1 MEIIQT
7 IENMHSLLNFLKYIK
22 YIQCVWYYHTV
33 SVPGKRESTWPSGH
47 RHTMNANWQKGK
59 SHLILEI
66 MFLCF
71 FFNDTIGKS
80 VVEKSG
86 LKTLKFCVVFS
97 FMEQRGFR
105 LNIKRILT

>member
-1 MEIIQT
+1 MFGIT
-7 IENMHSLLNFLKYIK
+7 TLFLSQEK
-22 YIQCVWYYHTV
+22 
-33 SVPGKRESTWPSGH
+33 ESTWPSGH

-66 MFLCF
+66 MFLFF

-86 LKTLKFCVVFS
+86 LKTLKFCFVFS

-105 LNIKRILT
+105 LNAKRILT

>member
-1 MEIIQT
+1 MFGITTLYLSQE
-7 IENMHSLLNFLKYIK
+7 K
-22 YIQCVWYYHTV
+22 
-33 SVPGKRESTWPSGH
+33 ESTRPSGH

-66 MFLCF
+66 MFLVF

-86 LKTLKFCVVFS
+86 LKTLKFCFVFS